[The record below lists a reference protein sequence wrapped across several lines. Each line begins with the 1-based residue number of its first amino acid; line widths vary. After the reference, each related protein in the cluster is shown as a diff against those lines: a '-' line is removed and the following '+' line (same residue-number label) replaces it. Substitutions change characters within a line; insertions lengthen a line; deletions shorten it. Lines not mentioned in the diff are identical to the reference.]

1 MQRLKSCNWHPLLL
15 PLQMFAFGLVA
26 SLLLLCLQCV
36 PSILFLEN
44 YVKQMAMFNDEC
56 ILLDVLEGAIMTEER
71 K

>member
-1 MQRLKSCNWHPLLL
+1 
-15 PLQMFAFGLVA
+15 MFAFGLVA
-26 SLLLLCLQCV
+26 SLSLLCLQCV